1 VFELCNVTAGYGTT
15 TVLRDVSLVVPA
27 GSVVAL
33 LGSNGAG
40 KTTLLRAA
48 SGLIPARGRIT
59 LDGKDLSGHSP
70 HDFARAGICH
80 VPEGR
85 GIFRSLTVRDNILLQ
100 AGSGSV
106 ADAIDRAVSVFPI
119 LGQRLGQIA
128 GTLSGGQQQ
137 MLALARAYVTQPKVV
152 LLDEVSMGL
161 APVVVDEIFDFLGR
175 LAAEGTSLL
184 IVEQYVTRALKLSD
198 YVFLLNRGQVG
209 FAGEPGELD
218 VDELFTSYMGRSAEA
233 AVPV

>member
-1 VFELCNVTAGYGTT
+1 MFELRNVSAGYGTT
-15 TVLRDVSLVVPA
+15 TVLRDVSLVVPE

-48 SGLIPARGRIT
+48 SGLIPVRGRIT
-59 LDGKDLSGHSP
+59 LDGQVLSGHHP

-85 GIFRSLTVRDNILLQ
+85 GIFRSLTVRDNIVLQ
-100 AGSGSV
+100 AGAGSV
-106 ADAIDRAVSVFPI
+106 SDAIARATSVFPI
-119 LGQRLGQIA
+119 LGQRLSQTA

-137 MLALARAYVTQPKVV
+137 MLALARAYVTNPKVV

-161 APVVVDEIFDFLGR
+161 APVVVDEIFEFLGR
-175 LAAEGTSLL
+175 IAAEGTSLL

-198 YVFLLNRGQVG
+198 YVFLLNRGEVS

-218 VDELFTSYMGRSAEA
+218 VDELFTRYMGRAAEP